1 MKIKELREMTDAELA
16 QKLNELKKELFNLR
30 FNHTTGQ
37 LTNPMQINLCKKDI
51 ARVKTIMRERELK
64 A

>member
-1 MKIKELREMTDAELA
+1 MKIKDLRELTDAELA
-16 QKLNELKKELFNLR
+16 QKLTELKKELFNLR
-30 FNHTTGQ
+30 FNHTMGQ
-37 LTNPMQINLCKKDI
+37 LTNPMQLNVCKKDI